1 MIGSITK
8 GQIFS
13 SLSFISAVVLLV
25 LLVMVSNDDHNKE
38 IKVTSFQNFK
48 EYANDGRSFDYIFD
62 VTKEPNEK
70 IIDGVLKY
78 SATLDNLLIKK
89 DTIVSTAKKID
100 EQGRDKIVTR
110 TFYSDG
116 RVDFDVKVYD
126 NQKLVEHLERKGTL
140 NKSIFI
146 ETSVAKIKL

>member
-1 MIGSITK
+1 MISITK
-8 GQIFS
+8 SQIFS
-13 SLSFISAVVLLV
+13 SLSFISAVVLLA

-38 IKVTSFQNFK
+38 IKVTSFQDFK
-48 EYANDGRSFDYIFD
+48 EYANEGRSFDYIFD

-110 TFYSDG
+110 TFHSDG
-116 RVDFDVKVYD
+116 NVDFDVKVYD
-126 NQKLVEHLERKGTL
+126 NHKLVEHFDRKGIL
-140 NKSIFI
+140 NKSVFI
-146 ETSVAKIKL
+146 ETSSAKISI